1 MNKVSKFSALF
12 IMTLIWFSTR
22 AAAQEAPDVLIKR
35 ISTQVID
42 AAMAD
47 KDIQA
52 GNRQKMLELIEVK
65 IVPYVDFTRMTVLAA
80 GRFWRDAT
88 PDQQK
93 ALTNEFRSLLL
104 YSYSGALSLIKNHT
118 VEVKPLRVSDGDTEV
133 EVRSQINQARGEP
146 TQLNY
151 RLGKQRDGWKIY
163 DINIQG
169 AWLVE
174 TYKGSFTAEIAKSG
188 IDGLIRNLTE
198 KNKKLAEA
206 WRK

>member
-1 MNKVSKFSALF
+1 MNNVSKFSALF
-12 IMTLIWFSTR
+12 IMTLISFSTR
-22 AAAQEAPDVLIKR
+22 TAAQEAPDVLIRR
-35 ISTQVID
+35 ISMQVID
-42 AAMAD
+42 AARAD

-52 GNRQKMLELIEVK
+52 NNRQKAWELVEVK
-65 IVPYVDFTRMTVLAA
+65 IFPYVNFTRMTMLAA

-93 ALTNEFRSLLL
+93 ELTDEFRSLLL
-104 YSYSGALSLIKNHT
+104 YSYSDALSLVKNQT
-118 VEVKPLRVSDGDTEV
+118 VEVKPLRAGAGDTQV
-133 EVRSQINQARGEP
+133 EVYSQIYQARGEP

-151 RLGKQRDGWKIY
+151 RLEKQPDGWKIY

-174 TYKGSFTAEIAKSG
+174 TYKGSFASEIARSG
-188 IDGLIRNLTE
+188 IDGLIRSMTE
-198 KNKKLAEA
+198 KNKKLSEA